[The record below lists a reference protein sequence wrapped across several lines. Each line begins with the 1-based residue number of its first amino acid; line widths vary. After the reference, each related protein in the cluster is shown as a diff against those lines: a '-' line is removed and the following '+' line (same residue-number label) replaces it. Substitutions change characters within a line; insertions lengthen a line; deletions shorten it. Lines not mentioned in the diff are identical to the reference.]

1 MELHLFPGYLN
12 EEREKEMFALKS
24 LLLNKYSI
32 SALILL
38 VCVVSG
44 YIAHE
49 RAVSKAL
56 ERARSEVKQQYTQ
69 TYVEGLEEALKAS
82 NSLNE
87 ELKESYAKLRKDKD
101 RIIAVRD
108 SDIKLLQQRPTR
120 AEVESI
126 RSNTNNT
133 SCPAALSAAEL
144 PREDAEFL
152 TREAARAEGVME
164 ERDFYYEQYETV
176 RRKMESY
183 QRSIN

>member
-1 MELHLFPGYLN
+1 
-12 EEREKEMFALKS
+12 MFVLKS

-44 YIAHE
+44 YITHE
-49 RAVSKAL
+49 RAVSRAL
-56 ERARSEVKQQYTQ
+56 EGARSEVKQQYTQ
-69 TYVEGLEEALKAS
+69 TYVEGLQEALKAS
-82 NSLNE
+82 KAMNT

-108 SDIKLLQQRPTR
+108 ADIKLLQQRPTR
-120 AEVESI
+120 AEVEST
-126 RSNTNNT
+126 RASSDNTG
-133 SCPAALSAAEL
+133 CPAALSAAEL

-152 TREAARAEGVME
+152 TREAARAEGVMG

-176 RRKMESY
+176 RRKMDAY